1 MNNKVLKRIFIIFFC
16 ISIIGMMICDY
27 CGMSVDFL
35 YLSSALGFLWIVM
48 LLYPGKVKVEN
59 DSVVEILNDYII
71 IEHIEVKAS
80 NTFHMTAQDQSKLV
94 YKDALVKFTPKESRV
109 KPGDTV
115 IYNKAMAYPYLLD
128 GKPHFIIT
136 EEYIVAIK

>member
-1 MNNKVLKRIFIIFFC
+1 MGLINRIREAFKKSTWYYNEPEI
-16 ISIIGMMICDY
+16 
-27 CGMSVDFL
+27 
-35 YLSSALGFLWIVM
+35 
-48 LLYPGKVKVEN
+48 
-59 DSVVEILNDYII
+59 EILNDYII
-71 IEHIEVKAS
+71 IEHIEVKAA

>member
-1 MNNKVLKRIFIIFFC
+1 MKYIVFFY
-16 ISIIGMMICDY
+16 SGLIGA
-27 CGMSVDFL
+27 S
-35 YLSSALGFLWIVM
+35 LSAALGCFFYENENALVAAICSFIVF
-48 LLYPGKVKVEN
+48 
-59 DSVVEILNDYII
+59 SVLFFYSVISGRSTTSEFEILNDYII
-71 IEHIEVKAS
+71 IEHIEVKAAS
-80 NTFHMTAQDQSKLV
+80 TFHLTTQDQSKLV

>member
-1 MNNKVLKRIFIIFFC
+1 MNNKVLKRIFIILFC

-27 CGMSVDFL
+27 YGMSVGFS
-35 YLSSALGFLWIVM
+35 YLPSALGFLWIVV
-48 LLYPGKVKVEN
+48 LLYSGRVKTKD
-59 DSVVEILNDYII
+59 DSSVQILNDYII
-71 IEHIEVKAS
+71 IEHIEVKAAS
-80 NTFHMTAQDQSKLV
+80 TFHLTTQDQSKLV